1 MIVTNRSMSSW
12 LRASTQVRGFRQP
25 VNSASSAK
33 KRSRTSNPTART
45 RDGRAVTSPWSRQGA
60 EPARCHPVLAV
71 LDAELVVIAVRIA
84 HAANVD
90 VDEGIAVAAPIR
102 RIGTLELDRRRDLV
116 LKHAKR
122 EPDVF
127 TRAVLVGALAVVR
140 PGRDRGR
147 LPGRHPHNGKRP
159 AFDPEHRAQNAPK
172 GVSQGSRL
180 RPKTL
185 KASRSGRLSPPYYR
199 FCCVLPKRR
208 GKSAPNREET
218 LINEGMGP
226 WGRSGG
232 GAPQALPCASRAWP
246 LQRAP
251 RRSAHRRHP
260 LFPRAR
266 QGSRAARPHARA
278 RRDRSP

>member
-45 RDGRAVTSPWSRQGA
+45 RDGRAATSPWSRQGA
-60 EPARCHPVLAV
+60 EPARRHPILAV

-90 VDEGIAVAAPIR
+90 VDEGIAVTAPIR

-116 LKHAKR
+116 LKHARR

-159 AFDPEHRAQNAPK
+159 ASIQNTGRKMPRRECPKAPACVQKPSKLLVLDDFHRHIIDSAAFFPK
-172 GVSQGSRL
+172 GGVN
-180 RPKTL
+180 RPQIGK
-185 KASRSGRLSPPYYR
+185 KRS
-199 FCCVLPKRR
+199 
-208 GKSAPNREET
+208 
-218 LINEGMGP
+218 
-226 WGRSGG
+226 
-232 GAPQALPCASRAWP
+232 
-246 LQRAP
+246 
-251 RRSAHRRHP
+251 
-260 LFPRAR
+260 
-266 QGSRAARPHARA
+266 
-278 RRDRSP
+278 